1 LGLSQASSSPQE
13 GEEDPWSSFFTL
25 LISFAEMYRTSR
37 LELEEW
43 KRSDERSKAAPL
55 VVMNSQQRL
64 NRTPR
69 KERPVESDDRR
80 PTEVQSP
87 SQKTQTANVIRE
99 DILNVFKSKLAMIR
113 QRNAPTQQDDSESDS
128 DDDEIR

>member
-43 KRSDERSKAAPL
+43 KRSDERSKAAPP